1 MSQPKQNKSQNPSE
15 QPSDKQL
22 LTTVEN
28 LVKVQTK
35 NLELKSKELDIE
47 QESIRSNERIALAT
61 IEAQKGDRNQQMAV
75 VTKLHTQKNLII
87 GAIVIGVIVI
97 IITAMLTGNTTFAIE
112 FLKIGAALVAGYI
125 AGFGKAKM
133 DSSKDNKEDE

>member
-1 MSQPKQNKSQNPSE
+1 
-15 QPSDKQL
+15 
-22 LTTVEN
+22 
-28 LVKVQTK
+28 
-35 NLELKSKELDIE
+35 
-47 QESIRSNERIALAT
+47 
-61 IEAQKGDRNQQMAV
+61 MAV